1 MERFKYCPYCGK
13 RFIKQNSIHRNF
25 CSYCGKNLNKSFLY
39 SIKRISCTICHES
52 MTLNHDKI
60 FKCPYCG
67 SQFHQNCISSWLY
80 DYNSCPLCLN
90 SFLMPKTISVE
101 NRR

>member
-1 MERFKYCPYCGK
+1 
-13 RFIKQNSIHRNF
+13 
-25 CSYCGKNLNKSFLY
+25 
-39 SIKRISCTICHES
+39 